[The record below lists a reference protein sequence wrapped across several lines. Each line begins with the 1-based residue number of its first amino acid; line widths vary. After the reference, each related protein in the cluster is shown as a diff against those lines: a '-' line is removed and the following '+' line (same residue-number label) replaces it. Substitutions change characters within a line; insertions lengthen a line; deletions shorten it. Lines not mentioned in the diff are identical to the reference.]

1 MTINPIVKIVFF
13 SKILLVHG
21 FQHPMPSISQGT
33 KVLKTNWSFPI
44 VNLSIFCHH
53 PFWVHFFLSCPH
65 HYLLFP
71 IDVQLCSQDHIL
83 ITSMLP
89 SFLLSACCC
98 SPLILAIWGKEIS
111 LFWLSFYKIAQK
123 KCDNC
128 FQWHHSSIYHSKK
141 IYYTLLINCNYC
153 YRAK

>member
-1 MTINPIVKIVFF
+1 MTINPIVKIAFF

-33 KVLKTNWSFPI
+33 KVLQTKWPLSFPI

-71 IDVQLCSQDHIL
+71 IDVQPCCQDHIL

-89 SFLLSACCC
+89 TFLLSACCC
-98 SPLILAIWGKEIS
+98 SPTNPCYLRKINFIVLTIILQNCSKKNVTIVFNVIIH
-111 LFWLSFYKIAQK
+111 LSFK
-123 KCDNC
+123 KN
-128 FQWHHSSIYHSKK
+128 
-141 IYYTLLINCNYC
+141 LLYLVN
-153 YRAK
+153 